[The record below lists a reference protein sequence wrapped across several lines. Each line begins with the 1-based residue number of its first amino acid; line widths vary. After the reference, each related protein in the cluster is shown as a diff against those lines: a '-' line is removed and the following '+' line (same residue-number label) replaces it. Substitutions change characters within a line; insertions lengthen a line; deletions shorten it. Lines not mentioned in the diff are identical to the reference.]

1 MGNID
6 SRSKFHGGYIYV
18 KTDKPFYY
26 SGNKVFGKIYIRV
39 EPGNLLQARN
49 LDIRVKGKE
58 KCSYW
63 EQEARTRQAT
73 RTNADGKTEHYTE
86 TYHEYV

>member
-6 SRSKFHGGYIYV
+6 SRSKFDGGYIYV

-26 SGNKVFGKIYIRV
+26 SGNKVLGNIYIRV
-39 EPGNLLQARN
+39 EPDNLLQARN

-58 KCSYW
+58 YCSYR
-63 EQEARTRQAT
+63 ERKSNSDDLLDLE
-73 RTNADGKTEHYTE
+73 
-86 TYHEYV
+86 